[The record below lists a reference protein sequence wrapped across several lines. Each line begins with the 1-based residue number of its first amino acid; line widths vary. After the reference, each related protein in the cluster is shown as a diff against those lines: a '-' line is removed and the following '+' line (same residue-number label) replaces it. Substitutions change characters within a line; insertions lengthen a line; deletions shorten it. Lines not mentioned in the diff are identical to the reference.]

1 MRRLPGLLLA
11 CLGVVVLLPGV
22 AAGRDDDDWAE
33 DYRDRLRREITD
45 RARRLRDLRDG
56 DYDADRYRD
65 RGGRGGT
72 RGRSNDRN
80 RFEIFTG
87 KYTDPFGPPP
97 KFDPPPNWLF
107 GQGGNAPRDLSG
119 NPMGGI
125 QVGSLLPASSGMT
138 EEEREAK
145 REEEA
150 AAAKESAANAVEQA
164 QVLFDNGEYGAARR
178 TLVPVIASRR
188 LAEEDVEPAQE
199 LLDKIDE
206 LGKKQFAEAR
216 ALAAGGE
223 TDKAAEALTEITEKF
238 GGAPVAKLAQHKLLV
253 LDEEPGVA
261 AAWLLNRAK
270 MFAKKNRMDIA
281 RPMLEEVI
289 DHYGDTDAARA
300 ARTFLAEQDQKAAA
314 VQMSRE
320 QELAARKWLIIG
332 DIHAANGRLA
342 EAKGSYELVVE
353 QFGDSPF
360 AVTALGKIEALRE
373 RRP

>member
-1 MRRLPGLLLA
+1 MRRLLIALV
-11 CLGVVVLLPGV
+11 GVVVLWSGTAV
-22 AAGRDDDDWAE
+22 ARDDDDWAE
-33 DYRDRLRREITD
+33 DYRDRLRREITE

-65 RGGRGGT
+65 RRGRSRT
-72 RGRSNDRN
+72 RGRSNDRD
-80 RFEIFTG
+80 RSDIFTG

-119 NPMGGI
+119 NPMGDI
-125 QVGSLLPASSGMT
+125 QVGSLLPPATGMT
-138 EEEREAK
+138 EEERQAK
-145 REEEA
+145 QEEEA

-164 QVLFDNGEYGAARR
+164 QVLFDNAEYGAARR

-188 LAEEDVEPAQE
+188 LAQEDIQPAQE

-206 LGKKQFAEAR
+206 LGKKKFAEAR
-216 ALAAGGE
+216 ALAAEGDG
-223 TDKAAEALTEITEKF
+223 DKAAEALTEITEKF
-238 GGAPVAKLAQHKLLV
+238 AGAPVAKLAQHKLLV
-253 LDEEPGVA
+253 LDEEPAVA

-281 RPMLEEVI
+281 RSMLEEVI

-300 ARTFLAEQDQKAAA
+300 ARMFLAEQDQKAAA

-332 DIHAANGRLA
+332 DIQAANGRLA
-342 EAKGSYELVVE
+342 EAKGSYERVAE
-353 QFGDSPF
+353 QFADSRF
-360 AVTALGKIEALRE
+360 AEAAVGKIEALRG